1 MKNLPLIYNALKSL
15 KQLRKVNII
24 KVVFLNILLK
34 NVLLCVGGYCKNEFG
49 RSYLFVCVFTKTF
62 LKIMTLI
69 VNI

>member
-1 MKNLPLIYNALKSL
+1 MKNLPLIIYNALKSL

-34 NVLLCVGGYCKNEFG
+34 KMFFYVSVGIVKM
-49 RSYLFVCVFTKTF
+49 SLALVSVFTKTF